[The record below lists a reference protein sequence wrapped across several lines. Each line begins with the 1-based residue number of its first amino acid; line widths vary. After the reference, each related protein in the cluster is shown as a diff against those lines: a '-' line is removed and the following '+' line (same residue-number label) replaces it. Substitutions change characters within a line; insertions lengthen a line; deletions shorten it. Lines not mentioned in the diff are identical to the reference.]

1 MVHEHTFV
9 HDSNQ
14 KGAVAEA
21 GIAFHAMKLGIEV
34 LKPAAEHGRYDLAFD
49 LGERILRVQCK
60 WGALD
65 RANRIVVTRIRRS
78 RHTPRGYVLRT
89 YSEDEIDAVAIYC
102 GELDRCYLIPITEI
116 AGQGTIHLRLG
127 RARNAQRAALNWA
140 DDYDLGAVAQLERA
154 PGWHPGGRGFE
165 SRQLHSS
172 SGDPGSEA
180 VGAHEFRN
188 HFGWYMERAAAGEEI
203 LITRRGKPHARL
215 GPPPA
220 SQP

>member
-1 MVHEHTFV
+1 MFV
-9 HDSNQ
+9 HSTNR

-21 GIAFHAMKLGIEV
+21 GIAFHAMRLGIEV

-65 RANRIVVTRIRRS
+65 RQSEVIVTRIRGS
-78 RHTPRGYVLRT
+78 RHTPHGYVLRT
-89 YSEDEIDAVAIYC
+89 YTEDEIDAVAIYC
-102 GELDRCYLIPITEI
+102 GELDRCFLIPITEI
-116 AGQGTIHLRLG
+116 SGQGMIHLRLG
-127 RARNAQRAALNWA
+127 PARNAQRAAVNWA

-154 PGWHPGGRGFE
+154 PEWHSGGRGFE

>member
-1 MVHEHTFV
+1 MHEHTFV
-9 HDSNQ
+9 HITNL
-14 KGAVAEA
+14 KGAIAEA
-21 GIAFHAMKLGIEV
+21 GIAFHAMKHGIEV

-49 LGERILRVQCK
+49 LGERILRIQCK

-65 RANRIVVTRIRRS
+65 RTNKIIVTRIRGS
-78 RHTPRGYVLRT
+78 RHTPHGYVLRT

-102 GELDRCYLIPITEI
+102 GELDRCFLIPITQI

-140 DDYDLGAVAQLERA
+140 DEYDLGAVAQLERA

-172 SGDPGSEA
+172 SGDPESET

-188 HFGWYMERAAAGEEI
+188 HFGWYTERAAAGEEI

-215 GPPPA
+215 GPP
-220 SQP
+220 